1 MELIKLS
8 SNYLL
13 ENGMIFLNAPIDDDV
28 ANSIISQLLY
38 LNTKYP
44 DRSIQLI
51 ISSPGGSVGAGYGI
65 YDVMNY
71 IKPPIETIAI
81 GAVAS
86 MAAFLLSS
94 GTRGKRCAL
103 PNAEILIH
111 QPMGETSGQATDI
124 LLAAEHIKKTR
135 ERMERVFSCNTG
147 KSVEQI
153 HADIERDKH
162 MLAQEA
168 KEYGLIDHIIETTP
182 KAFKRHANNY
192 FGMESRL

>member
-8 SNYLL
+8 SSYLL

-28 ANSIISQLLY
+28 ANSVISQLLY
-38 LNTKYP
+38 LNAKYP
-44 DRSIQLI
+44 NRSIQLI

-71 IKPPIETIAI
+71 VKPPIETIAV
-81 GAVAS
+81 GTVAS

-124 LLAAEHIKKTR
+124 VIAAEHIKRTR
-135 ERMERVFSCNTG
+135 ERMELVFSHNTG
-147 KSVEQI
+147 KSIDQI
-153 HADIERDKH
+153 HTDIERDKI

-168 KEYGLIDHIIETTP
+168 KEYGLIDHIIMTIP
-182 KAFKRHANNY
+182 KAY
-192 FGMESRL
+192 DGE